1 MKKLISAFLFIMAIG
16 ASLYAK
22 DLTMSGSTTVFP
34 IAQRAAEVYMDGN
47 PDTYISVRGGG
58 SGVGISDIIMGRVDM
73 ANASRAI
80 KTGEIKQAKENG
92 VNPIGTV
99 IANDGIAIIVNP
111 ACGLTDITKEQVKK
125 IFTGEISNWK
135 QLGGESMPIVAISRD
150 VASGTFEVFK
160 ELVLKGSKVKDDAL
174 LLASNNAVASNVADT
189 PGAIGYVGFGFL
201 SDKVKALKVE
211 GVQPSEET
219 VNNKT
224 YSISRPLYI
233 YTNGA
238 PKGEIKNFID
248 FILSEDGRKIVKE
261 TGYIP
266 LK

>member
-1 MKKLISAFLFIMAIG
+1 MKKFIALLSIVMAIG
-16 ASLYAK
+16 ASIFAK
-22 DLTMSGSTTVFP
+22 DITMSGSTTVFP
-34 IAQRAAEVYMDGN
+34 IAQMAAEVYMDEN
-47 PDTYISVRGGG
+47 PDVFISVRGGG

-80 KTGEIKQAKENG
+80 KTSEIKQAKENG
-92 VNPIGTV
+92 VNPVGTI

-111 ACGLTDITKEQVKK
+111 SCGLTDITKEQVKK
-125 IFTGEISNWK
+125 IFTGEINNWK
-135 QLGGESMPIVAISRD
+135 QLGGASMPIVAISRD

-174 LLASNNAVASNVADT
+174 LLASNNAVATNVADT

-211 GVQPSEET
+211 GIAPTEKS
-219 VNNKT
+219 VNDKS
-224 YSISRPLYI
+224 YSISRPLYV
-233 YTNGA
+233 YTNGT
-238 PKGEIKNFID
+238 PKGEIKDFLE
-248 FILSEDGRKIVKE
+248 FILSDEGQKIVKE